1 MNAMAAQDPAPDAEA
16 LPYPSATREPTADPT
31 DSEIV
36 AARDYLFLG
45 VLAFLS
51 VLNFID
57 RQLIVSFANFIK
69 ADLSLTVTE
78 FALLTG
84 LVFITFY
91 SIAGLFA
98 GAMADIFH
106 RPRLL
111 AAALGLWSILTAA
124 SGAARG
130 FLTMAIPR
138 MMIGVGESVCTPTSM
153 SMLSDRF
160 PSSRLGMATAVY
172 YMGVPIGVGLSLLIV
187 GYMGERI
194 GWRACFY
201 LLGVIGVVFA
211 ALLLFFMKDPPRRG
225 QMGSASQ
232 EERPR
237 LRQIYKTLF
246 RALAR
251 SPALSLT
258 IAGGTAMHFLFG
270 AASFD
275 QLWFVAERGFEKS
288 EIARITGWIAI
299 PAGVAGNLIGG
310 LGSDWWQKHT
320 GQGRPL
326 FLFWLSLLLYPIMI
340 AFRLVEPGSAWFWIG
355 LACLILSV
363 GSVYGPTM
371 ATVQELVPGQI
382 RGTVIAFYIMCANVI
397 GLGVGML
404 LGGVL
409 IDGLILRGL
418 EEPYTKGILFMSF
431 LSMVSLPC
439 LFVAGRRFERD
450 RESLAQSTG
459 EA

>member
-1 MNAMAAQDPAPDAEA
+1 
-16 LPYPSATREPTADPT
+16 
-31 DSEIV
+31 
-36 AARDYLFLG
+36 
-45 VLAFLS
+45 
-51 VLNFID
+51 
-57 RQLIVSFANFIK
+57 
-69 ADLSLTVTE
+69 
-78 FALLTG
+78 
-84 LVFITFY
+84 
-91 SIAGLFA
+91 
-98 GAMADIFH
+98 
-106 RPRLL
+106 
-111 AAALGLWSILTAA
+111 
-124 SGAARG
+124 
-130 FLTMAIPR
+130 
-138 MMIGVGESVCTPTSM
+138 
-153 SMLSDRF
+153 
-160 PSSRLGMATAVY
+160 
-172 YMGVPIGVGLSLLIV
+172 
-187 GYMGERI
+187 
-194 GWRACFY
+194 
-201 LLGVIGVVFA
+201 
-211 ALLLFFMKDPPRRG
+211 
-225 QMGSASQ
+225 
-232 EERPR
+232 
-237 LRQIYKTLF
+237 
-246 RALAR
+246 
-251 SPALSLT
+251 
-258 IAGGTAMHFLFG
+258 MHFLFV

-275 QLWFVAERGFEKS
+275 QLRFVAERGFEKS